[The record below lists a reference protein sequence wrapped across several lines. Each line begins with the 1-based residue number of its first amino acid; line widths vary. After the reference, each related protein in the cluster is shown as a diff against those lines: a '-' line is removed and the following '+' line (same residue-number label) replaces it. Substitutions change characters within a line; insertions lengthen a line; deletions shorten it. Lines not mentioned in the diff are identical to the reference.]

1 MKKNRELKQ
10 VCKAPGHRRLIQLFG
25 WMILWST
32 LSLLAEAHPAV
43 LDRASSLFPISLD
56 HSNPAPSHQSA
67 VSADFDGDQ
76 QLDQASMRFAKDG
89 YEIDVTLRAHPETGT
104 KIFWPSSEH
113 VGLGLI
119 SCDVDQDGDQDLV
132 LTSSLSLFPLAVWI
146 SDGAGH
152 FQKGD
157 NTFFAPL
164 FSNDRHPTFH
174 PGKKL
179 DKQIW
184 FPRQRR
190 VLVDL
195 LVGAHDAASL
205 KVSILGTLPSLAPL
219 PHRGALLLTSR
230 SPPRFLSF

>member
-1 MKKNRELKQ
+1 MKNIRSLSQ
-10 VCKAPGHRRLIQLFG
+10 VCKAPGYRCLLQLLGF
-25 WMILWST
+25 IVLWVSV
-32 LSLLAEAHPAV
+32 SSVAEVQSAV
-43 LDRASSLFPISLD
+43 LDRPSSLFPIPLEQ
-56 HSNPAPSHQSA
+56 SNPWLSYQSI
-67 VSADFDGDQ
+67 VNTDFDGDHQ
-76 QLDQASMRFAKDG
+76 FDQASIKFAKNG
-89 YEIDVTLRAHPETGT
+89 YEIDVRLHAHPETRA
-104 KIFWPSSEH
+104 KIFWPSSER

-132 LTSSLSLFPLAVWI
+132 LTSAQSLFPLAIWI

-152 FQKGD
+152 FQEGD
-157 NTFFAPL
+157 KTFFAPL

-195 LVGAHDAASL
+195 LRGAHEAESL
-205 KVSILGTLPSLAPL
+205 KVITLGTPLSLAPL
-219 PHRGALLLTSR
+219 PLRGALFLTSR
-230 SPPRFLSF
+230 SPPKFPSF